1 MMSDKKC
8 SNRRDFLKHVGRMGA
23 AGMGSMMIGSYL
35 TDKALAAVDIEGG
48 QEIFSVDKN
57 ERGKTL
63 NLFVWNGYDSDSV
76 LNPFRKRYNCK
87 INVELLT
94 DDPDAI
100 MKLRAGATRQ
110 FHVMVLNNCWSR
122 GMYKD
127 GLIKP
132 LDKETFK
139 PFFKNFPSRYH
150 WPYKWAMADD
160 GNLLGMP
167 QRYGPFNFVIN
178 NKGISKKTAEDEGW
192 NLFSDEKNKGRWA
205 LLNWDNWVLYQMCQG
220 AGVYPFKKHSAEEMK
235 KVEEMAFKWFKNAKF
250 VTESEVEVNNAL
262 INGEIDF
269 YVCGGNYTASPP
281 RREGHLEVEA
291 VTPRKGA
298 MKNGVGGIVWMELT
312 NVINNPKPSPLA
324 DDFLAHLQEPDV
336 SYMVAMADSTH
347 NPVANMGDPNVFKKF
362 TKNDLLSIQWDD
374 LPEDLNHCEDY
385 AENPDYLK
393 MMRFYR
399 KAKGAR

>member
-1 MMSDKKC
+1 MSRGLQYLIIVLAV
-8 SNRRDFLKHVGRMGA
+8 SFLIVYGYYR
-23 AGMGSMMIGSYL
+23 L
-35 TDKALAAVDIEGG
+35 TVPRSKAELTIYTYESAVEM
-48 QEIFSVDKN
+48 
-57 ERGKTL
+57 L
-63 NLFVWNGYDSDSV
+63 NATIPGFEKL
-76 LNPFRKRYNCK
+76 YNCK
-87 INVELLT
+87 VNVELLT

-110 FHVMVLNNCWSR
+110 FHIMVLNNCWSR

-139 PFFKNFPSRYH
+139 PFFKDFPPRYH

-192 NLFSDEKNKGRWA
+192 NLFSDKNNKGRWA

-220 AGVYPFKKHSAEEMK
+220 AGVYPFKKHSDEEMK
-235 KVEEMAFKWFKNAKF
+235 KVEEMAFTWFKNAKF

-269 YVCGGNYTASPP
+269 VQSFG
-281 RREGHLEVEA
+281 
-291 VTPRKGA
+291 
-298 MKNGVGGIVWMELT
+298 MLT
-312 NVINNPKPSPLA
+312 TGLFVPLA
-324 DDFLAHLQEPDV
+324 MVLPYIFSFYIVFLQTYGHSHLI
-336 SYMVAMADSTH
+336 MKA
-347 NPVANMGDPNVFKKF
+347 
-362 TKNDLLSIQWDD
+362 LSRLMKQ
-374 LPEDLNHCEDY
+374 
-385 AENPDYLK
+385 
-393 MMRFYR
+393 
-399 KAKGAR
+399 